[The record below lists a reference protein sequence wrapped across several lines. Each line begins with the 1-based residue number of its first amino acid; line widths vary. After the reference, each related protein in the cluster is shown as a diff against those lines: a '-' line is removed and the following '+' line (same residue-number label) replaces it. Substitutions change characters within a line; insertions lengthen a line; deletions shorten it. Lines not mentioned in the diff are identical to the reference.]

1 MKKTKNF
8 LIHSSTFLIVFMLL
22 VVPTVSLAQG
32 WTGLVPC
39 GKGTSTACTFGDFL
53 KLINNILDFILKKMV
68 IPIAAIMF
76 AYAGFLMVTA
86 GGEAAHARQEA
97 KEIAFNTV
105 LGLIFAV
112 AAVLIV
118 KTILSILGYTD
129 ATWVGFY
136 QILYV

>member
-1 MKKTKNF
+1 MIKFKNF

-22 VVPTVSLAQG
+22 VMPTVSLAQG
-32 WTGLVPC
+32 WAGLVPC
-39 GKGTSTACTFGDFL
+39 GKGDSACTFGDFL
-53 KLINNILDFILKKMV
+53 KLINNVLDFILKKMV
-68 IPIAAIMF
+68 VPIAGIMF

-118 KTILSILGYTD
+118 KTILSILGYEGS
-129 ATWVGFY
+129 TWVGFY